1 MPAEG
6 RTDGER
12 EKCIQKNKTND
23 NINDLRLIYNFSHE
37 EESDDGLC
45 AWLTKLFTTH
55 KVHKA
60 QGTKSLPLTRYT
72 RFKVQ
77 DTRFK
82 VQGCFVLSSLFN
94 CCSMLQKQ
102 LFDISLCN
110 TRCSLN
116 IVFFNRF

>member
-55 KVHKA
+55 KVHKV
-60 QGTKSLPLTRYT
+60 QGTRSLPLTRYT
-72 RFKVQ
+72 RFTTNKVQ
-77 DTRFK
+77 TVRGTRFK
-82 VQGCFVLSSLFN
+82 VHGCGWLNKLFTTN
-94 CCSMLQKQ
+94 K
-102 LFDISLCN
+102 
-110 TRCSLN
+110 
-116 IVFFNRF
+116 VHKVYH